1 MANEAMIIRAIRELT
16 GEIRRQN
23 KMLKEV
29 ADAIERKQFD
39 DWVAPPVGTVYMN
52 SRGCVMMSK
61 LDYNN
66 LTSEE
71 REDTDGR
78 G

>member
-1 MANEAMIIRAIRELT
+1 MANEMAIVKAIDRLT
-16 GEIRRQN
+16 AEIRKQN
-23 KMLKEV
+23 RMLKEV
-29 ADAIERKQFD
+29 AEAVERKQFD
-39 DWVAPPVGTVYMN
+39 DWDSPPIGTAYMN
-52 SRGCVMMSK
+52 SRGCVMMTK
-61 LDYNN
+61 FDYNK

>member
-1 MANEAMIIRAIRELT
+1 MANEMVIVKAIDRLT
-16 GEIRRQN
+16 AEIRRQN

-29 ADAIERKQFD
+29 AEAVERKQFD
-39 DWVAPPVGTVYMN
+39 DWVAPPIGTVYMS

-71 REDTDGR
+71 REDADDR

>member
-1 MANEAMIIRAIRELT
+1 MANEMVIVKAIDRLT
-16 GEIRRQN
+16 AEIRRQN

-29 ADAIERKQFD
+29 AEAVERKQFD
-39 DWVAPPVGTVYMN
+39 DWVAPPIGTAYMN